1 MKSLFLISTVL
12 LVLHEV
18 GGFKPFEI
26 SEQGRTVPAWTEYLY
41 FENVGTDTVRREY
54 VLQESDQRTYLLCPK
69 GKVLINKKGK
79 SRYPMEP
86 LFNLRISP

>member
-1 MKSLFLISTVL
+1 MKFLFLISTVL

-26 SEQGRTVPAWTEYLY
+26 PEQGRTVPPWTDYLY
-41 FENVGTDTVRREY
+41 FENGGTDTVRREY

-69 GKVLINKKGK
+69 GTVLINKKGK
-79 SRYPMEP
+79 SQYPM
-86 LFNLRISP
+86 